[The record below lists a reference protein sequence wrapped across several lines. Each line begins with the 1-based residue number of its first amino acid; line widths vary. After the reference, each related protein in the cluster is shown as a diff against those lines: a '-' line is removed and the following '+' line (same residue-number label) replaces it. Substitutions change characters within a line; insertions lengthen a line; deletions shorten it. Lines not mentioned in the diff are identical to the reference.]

1 MKLQPVVLFM
11 ATNLCSDAG
20 GLLCD
25 HAHGGGGGGGGG
37 GWRLLARQPPELSS
51 IFRIELL
58 GN

>member
-11 ATNLCSDAG
+11 STNLCSDAG
-20 GLLCD
+20 GLHCD
-25 HAHGGGGGGGGG
+25 HAHGGGGGGR
-37 GWRLLARQPPELSS
+37 RLLARQPPELSS